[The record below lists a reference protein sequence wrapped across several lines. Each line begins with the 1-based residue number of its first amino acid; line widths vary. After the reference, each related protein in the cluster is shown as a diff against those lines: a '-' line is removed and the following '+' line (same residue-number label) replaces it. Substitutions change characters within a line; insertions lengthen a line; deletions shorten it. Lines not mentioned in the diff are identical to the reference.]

1 MKINSQTLFKE
12 NACRRGGAG
21 RGVPGPRALP
31 SPPRHSGT
39 SSRSLSPPRQ
49 GFSTFGNF
57 RHGLGTCHGRCVP
70 DWLRRDPGARGAGAV
85 FALGPHARG
94 PLGWALGG
102 GRTDDGRG
110 LVARGRRKGR
120 PEPRRDVVPTASP
133 GRSRSRSRSRKRA
146 PRPPQAP
153 PRAPALPGALG
164 SSEDPL
170 EDPSRGAARGAVL
183 GAARGSGSGY
193 WPGGPA
199 RGAGSGR
206 GLGRGVCL
214 ELSEVLGWTGDGDS
228 SLRQRLWKGMS
239 KGNGLG
245 KQARGI

>member
-21 RGVPGPRALP
+21 RAGPPGAPQSAPAFRDELTKLKSA
-31 SPPRHSGT
+31 SPGIFDS
-39 SSRSLSPPRQ
+39 
-49 GFSTFGNF
+49 FGNF

-133 GRSRSRSRSRKRA
+133 GRSRSRSRKRA

-153 PRAPALPGALG
+153 PLLPALPGALG

-170 EDPSRGAARGAVL
+170 EDPSR

-206 GLGRGVCL
+206 GLGRGVRL

>member
-21 RGVPGPRALP
+21 RAGAPGAPQSAPAFRDELTKLKSA
-31 SPPRHSGT
+31 SPGIFDS
-39 SSRSLSPPRQ
+39 
-49 GFSTFGNF
+49 FGKF

-133 GRSRSRSRSRKRA
+133 GRSRSRSRKRA